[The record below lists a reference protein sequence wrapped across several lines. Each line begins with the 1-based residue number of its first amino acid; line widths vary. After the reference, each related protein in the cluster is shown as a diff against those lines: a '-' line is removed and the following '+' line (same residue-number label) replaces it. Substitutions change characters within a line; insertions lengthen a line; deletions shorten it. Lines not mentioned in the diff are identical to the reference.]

1 MSKTITK
8 AIFKSGDCRY
18 GTAAAAPLVLG
29 EVKPYQVSP
38 TICNFNRFK
47 QWQNGLKSGINTAIT
62 SSPSLS
68 HLEQNLHLNDMF
80 CSLFFVL
87 DLLYLCEWK
96 NCFYMCICFFG
107 VSVSCHY
114 RCICEW
120 YFCIWFFVV
129 YLCDCIRGNQMGNYR
144 GCSNISNVF
153 VEVMADI
160 YFIFHIN
167 MLTQWLTALPI
178 QLVPQCLKFCNLR
191 SRVNNVHI
199 LTGQYFLV
207 KLYLFTTKLIYLGYS
222 YHPYLAICVR
232 STR

>member
-1 MSKTITK
+1 MICF
-8 AIFKSGDCRY
+8 AVFFLFWICCICVNGRIVFICVFVF
-18 GTAAAAPLVLG
+18 LV
-29 EVKPYQVSP
+29 
-38 TICNFNRFK
+38 
-47 QWQNGLKSGINTAIT
+47 
-62 SSPSLS
+62 
-68 HLEQNLHLNDMF
+68 
-80 CSLFFVL
+80 SLFPVTIAVFVS
-87 DLLYLCEWK
+87 DIFVFDFLLSIYVIVL
-96 NCFYMCICFFG
+96 
-107 VSVSCHY
+107 
-114 RCICEW
+114 
-120 YFCIWFFVV
+120 
-129 YLCDCIRGNQMGNYR
+129 RGNQMGNYR